1 MYFSFFPKGTYDLA
15 GNGNE
20 KVVTNL
26 MARVKIRSKVLDE
39 AMLYDL
45 YDIPEGDTP
54 EITALKHFGSTM
66 YHWVIL
72 LTNNITDRF
81 YGWPLTTYEFENY
94 INDKYTNPD
103 GIHHYEI
110 TQSSG
115 KNKGEGPSDYEH
127 KLIVNSTTPNAEAIT
142 NRDYEQRLQ
151 DQKRQIKLLNS
162 AYLPLILEEFQNLM
176 SE

>member
-54 EITALKHFGSTM
+54 EITALKHFGSPM

-72 LTNNITDRF
+72 LTNNI
-81 YGWPLTTYEFENY
+81 
-94 INDKYTNPD
+94 
-103 GIHHYEI
+103 
-110 TQSSG
+110 SS
-115 KNKGEGPSDYEH
+115 S
-127 KLIVNSTTPNAEAIT
+127 II
-142 NRDYEQRLQ
+142 
-151 DQKRQIKLLNS
+151 KR
-162 AYLPLILEEFQNLM
+162 
-176 SE
+176 